1 MLKQGHRH
9 LAYLVKLWQV
19 RSEGKSVW
27 RASLEDAYTG
37 EKRGFGDPMDL
48 FAFLQDKIGLT
59 PSRVKGDESGEANV
73 PDGSNRVS
81 DLSI

>member
-1 MLKQGHRH
+1 MLKQGRGH

-19 RSEGKSVW
+19 RSEGKPMW

-48 FAFLQDKIGLT
+48 FAFLQEKMGLT
-59 PSRVKGDESGEANV
+59 LRRVEGDEIGEANV
-73 PDGSNRVS
+73 PDG
-81 DLSI
+81 